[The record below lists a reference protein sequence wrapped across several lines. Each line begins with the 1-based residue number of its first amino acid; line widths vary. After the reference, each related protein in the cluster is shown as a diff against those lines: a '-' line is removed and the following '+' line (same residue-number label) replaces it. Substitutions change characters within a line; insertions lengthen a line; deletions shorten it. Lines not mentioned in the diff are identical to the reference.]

1 MVFGVVL
8 VEVSQKSRKMLIFW
22 KKSFLTTAK
31 IWDTSTKVQSPP
43 PKYLPGKVQNFDPT
57 SWIHHEKSSLPM
69 FISGS
74 DLNGSY
80 RPKGGWPKSISGQIF
95 GAEGAKF
102 FWKMAHFLAKTAFLH
117 SFAEPNLMQK
127 IIEKLLKIC

>member
-1 MVFGVVL
+1 M
-8 VEVSQKSRKMLIFW
+8 
-22 KKSFLTTAK
+22 AK

-43 PKYLPGKVQNFDPT
+43 PKYLPGKVQTIDHT

-74 DLNGSY
+74 DLGGVTDL
-80 RPKGGWPKSISGQIF
+80 KGGWPKLIIGQIF

-102 FWKMAHFLAKTAFLH
+102 FWKMAHFLAKNGIFT
-117 SFAEPNLMQK
+117 
-127 IIEKLLKIC
+127 